1 MWRRK
6 IPIAGVDRVYHDCR
20 NRAHSGEARRP
31 GLDTTKR
38 FTHIPPC
45 PSCAKSQA
53 VKKARRLRGGRYGL
67 DVGDITPGRAT
78 SQGSGH
84 ASASPAKQMMSLS
97 CGDSLTTAP
106 GTVLA
111 RSLFQTPMPAVSV
124 LALVAVLYP
133 LVQPATVRQRSD
145 KLPRLHNI
153 IWCTQMFAY
162 LLQIFRQK
170 SNPLLKWALPP
181 HAVSITPTL
190 VSGRPLTAQMGSLNN
205 SDCGRRMLMLLQ
217 SEHVGSLS
225 SVHRSFNDLSHE
237 SLTRHMQLGEAMLYG
252 VNGFAL

>member
-38 FTHIPPC
+38 FTLIPPC

-133 LVQPATVRQRSD
+133 PGAAYNSAAAVRQASQAPQHHLVYSDVCLSPSDIQAEVQPVTEMGLAATCCE
-145 KLPRLHNI
+145 HH
-153 IWCTQMFAY
+153 TY
-162 LLQIFRQK
+162 
-170 SNPLLKWALPP
+170 
-181 HAVSITPTL
+181 VSQWST
-190 VSGRPLTAQMGSLNN
+190 SHRP
-205 SDCGRRMLMLLQ
+205 
-217 SEHVGSLS
+217 
-225 SVHRSFNDLSHE
+225 
-237 SLTRHMQLGEAMLYG
+237 
-252 VNGFAL
+252 NGFSQQFRLWEKDADVVAVRARR